1 MKAIPSHPLLKQR
14 TVSHADTPQHGHGSL
29 PRTEAAPTERTRHAS
44 GYGCS
49 RAAQWLLYHRLP
61 DPQLSPVA
69 ITPTTGWRIRT
80 LCRKARWPP
89 RSTTN
94 ASRPCDE
101 AFAGGDWLS
110 PPATD
115 PCLLPVTSASKTR
128 ARCRQRGVCRAA
140 QPPRR
145 KFWPEE
151 VWRPSFVTR
160 GAKLRVWRQR
170 LTPLTRPRRS
180 DWEGSGEPHNF
191 RRSVDLVHGLQ
202 LPGPAL
208 SFISPDPHGSVGPL
222 SHRSTPWFD
231 FRRVFRPREKK
242 CGFGRWNAEIGTAL
256 CSAPFGTLVSCPA
269 RPSVSREFSSLDSV
283 TWVLLIRLSPP

>member
-1 MKAIPSHPLLKQR
+1 MKAIPSYPLLKQR
-14 TVSHADTPQHGHGSL
+14 TVSHADTPRHGHGSL

-89 RSTTN
+89 RSN
-94 ASRPCDE
+94 ERVCPCDE
-101 AFAGGDWLS
+101 GSAGGRWLS

-115 PCLLPVTSASKTR
+115 PCLSPDTSATETR

-180 DWEGSGEPHNF
+180 DCA
-191 RRSVDLVHGLQ
+191 RSHD
-202 LPGPAL
+202 
-208 SFISPDPHGSVGPL
+208 FK
-222 SHRSTPWFD
+222 STD
-231 FRRVFRPREKK
+231 RVRP
-242 CGFGRWNAEIGTAL
+242 ILLTA
-256 CSAPFGTLVSCPA
+256 S
-269 RPSVSREFSSLDSV
+269 
-283 TWVLLIRLSPP
+283 

>member
-1 MKAIPSHPLLKQR
+1 MKAIPSHPLLKQH

-101 AFAGGDWLS
+101 AFAGGNWLS

-115 PCLLPVTSASKTR
+115 PCLFQSR
-128 ARCRQRGVCRAA
+128 ARRKLALGAANGVSAGRRSR
-140 QPPRR
+140 PEENFGRR
-145 KFWPEE
+145 KSGG
-151 VWRPSFVTR
+151 R
-160 GAKLRVWRQR
+160 R
-170 LTPLTRPRRS
+170 LSR
-180 DWEGSGEPHNF
+180 GEP
-191 RRSVDLVHGLQ
+191 SCGYGVSGL
-202 LPGPAL
+202 
-208 SFISPDPHGSVGPL
+208 PH
-222 SHRSTPWFD
+222 
-231 FRRVFRPREKK
+231 
-242 CGFGRWNAEIGTAL
+242 
-256 CSAPFGTLVSCPA
+256 
-269 RPSVSREFSSLDSV
+269 
-283 TWVLLIRLSPP
+283 

>member
-1 MKAIPSHPLLKQR
+1 MKAIPSYPLLKQR
-14 TVSHADTPQHGHGSL
+14 TVSHADTPRHGHGGL

-61 DPQLSPVA
+61 DPRSSAQ
-69 ITPTTGWRIRT
+69 WRSRRQQAGVSE
-80 LCRKARWPP
+80 LFAGRLGGRLAA
-89 RSTTN
+89 TN

-115 PCLLPVTSASKTR
+115 PCLLPVTSASETR

-145 KFWPEE
+145 IFWPED

-180 DWEGSGEPHNF
+180 DCA
-191 RRSVDLVHGLQ
+191 RSHD
-202 LPGPAL
+202 
-208 SFISPDPHGSVGPL
+208 FK
-222 SHRSTPWFD
+222 STA
-231 FRRVFRPREKK
+231 
-242 CGFGRWNAEIGTAL
+242 FGRS
-256 CSAPFGTLVSCPA
+256 CS
-269 RPSVSREFSSLDSV
+269 RPGD
-283 TWVLLIRLSPP
+283 PG

>member
-1 MKAIPSHPLLKQR
+1 MAATPAPCATACCGSFGMREIVEPRRVISGVFATYEGNTKLFSPQTTHSL
-14 TVSHADTPQHGHGSL
+14 VSHADTPRHGHGSL

-89 RSTTN
+89 RSN
-94 ASRPCDE
+94 ERVCPCDE
-101 AFAGGDWLS
+101 GSAGGRWLS

-115 PCLLPVTSASKTR
+115 PCLLPVTSASETR

-145 KFWPEE
+145 IFWPEE

-180 DWEGSGEPHNF
+180 DCARSHDLKPTAFGRSCSRPADPRSGKKF
-191 RRSVDLVHGLQ
+191 CFA
-202 LPGPAL
+202 GP
-208 SFISPDPHGSVGPL
+208 
-222 SHRSTPWFD
+222 
-231 FRRVFRPREKK
+231 RRV
-242 CGFGRWNAEIGTAL
+242 GG
-256 CSAPFGTLVSCPA
+256 AP
-269 RPSVSREFSSLDSV
+269 
-283 TWVLLIRLSPP
+283 